1 MQEKVE
7 EILSVM
13 REIQELSTEHRALN
27 TIETTETS
35 QPLDNKEFNQLLGRW
50 QYRENYPMI

>member
-1 MQEKVE
+1 ME

-50 QYRENYPMI
+50 QCRENYPMI